1 MVHASDIDAASFEVR
16 RKAKQTRAFERG
28 PCVLVVPKDENKAM
42 RYVTFLPHG
51 GVTCVDAVLGD
62 PCEANS
68 RQLICYHSFS
78 AKRRREINKKLR
90 ATIRAKKQGFKA
102 A

>member
-1 MVHASDIDAASFEVR
+1 MIKESDICLASFEVR

-28 PCVLVVPKDENKAM
+28 ACVLVVPKDENKAM

-51 GVTCVDAVLGD
+51 GVTCVDAALGD

-68 RQLICYHSFS
+68 RQLTCYHCFS

-90 ATIRAKKQGFKA
+90 QTLKVKRQLVA